1 MKRTGIFLIAI
12 SLFTFLGFSVQA
24 AQLNIS
30 VSQTAT
36 IDLTNSDAGRLLFKF
51 DLPQEL
57 SKGFIDYAELI
68 FKSEPEPS
76 SSNRVII
83 SGFPLTKSWDEKS
96 VSWTNPWT
104 TGGGDYLDTIMATCL
119 NPKQKTRLTSLD
131 ITEIVRMWVEEII
144 PNYGLILMDADRVDG
159 KLKLQQSP
167 KLPEG
172 IKAQV
177 RIFYTPRK
185 IDKQ

>member
-1 MKRTGIFLIAI
+1 MKRMRIFLITVSFFI
-12 SLFTFLGFSVQA
+12 FLSLGVQA
-24 AQLNIS
+24 AQLNIT

-36 IDLTNSDAGRLLFKF
+36 IDSTNSDAGRLIFKF
-51 DLPQEL
+51 DLPEEL
-57 SKGFIDYAELI
+57 SKGFIDYAELV
-68 FKSEPEPS
+68 FKSKPELLS
-76 SSNRVII
+76 SHSVII
-83 SGFPLTKSWDEKS
+83 SGFPLTKSWDEEN

-131 ITEIVRMWVEEII
+131 ITQIVRMWVEEKI

-159 KLKLQQSP
+159 KLKLQQSL

-172 IKAQV
+172 TKAQV
-177 RIFYTPRK
+177 RIFYTPK
-185 IDKQ
+185 EVDQQ